1 MPRTSASTLV
11 LSMFLALTT
20 SLSGCGSSYSG
31 TTLTGIDIAP
41 ISPTIAV
48 GATQQFTALG
58 HYSDGTSANL
68 TVQSTWTSSVTSV
81 ATIDNLGT
89 TPGLANAV
97 GAGQSNITVSF
108 AQGSSSVNASTNLT
122 VH

>member
-58 HYSDGTSANL
+58 HDSRTGECSWCGAIEHYCFLRAGVEQRQRQHELDRALVG
-68 TVQSTWTSSVTSV
+68 WCV
-81 ATIDNLGT
+81 AAQTD
-89 TPGLANAV
+89 V
-97 GAGQSNITVSF
+97 G
-108 AQGSSSVNASTNLT
+108 
-122 VH
+122 